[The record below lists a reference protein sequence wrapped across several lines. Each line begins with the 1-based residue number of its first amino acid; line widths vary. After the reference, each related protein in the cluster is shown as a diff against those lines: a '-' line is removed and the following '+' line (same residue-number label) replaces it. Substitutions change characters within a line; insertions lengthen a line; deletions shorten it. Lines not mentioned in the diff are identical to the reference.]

1 MVLRVLTNINF
12 ICKRTPYKVGKEK
25 PEKGEIGSLDNIYF
39 EHIEAFF
46 PFENYPFWVAPFEIC
61 ANIGNLYFEDISVE
75 TKDKRKLNSLI
86 NVGPKSARDK
96 ENEYFDPYLNCKVN
110 TIHIKNI
117 RINDVEPENV
127 TELIK
132 EVNFNSLYPE
142 APSTGKGEIEK
153 IIYEKA

>member
-1 MVLRVLTNINF
+1 M
-12 ICKRTPYKVGKEK
+12 
-25 PEKGEIGSLDNIYF
+25 
-39 EHIEAFF
+39 
-46 PFENYPFWVAPFEIC
+46 
-61 ANIGNLYFEDISVE
+61 
-75 TKDKRKLNSLI
+75 
-86 NVGPKSARDK
+86 
-96 ENEYFDPYLNCKVN
+96 N